1 MEKQEKKTE
10 ELSYAERLAKAL
22 ESLKGTPLPTDTGPF
37 LGDLPEKMPDRFKIL
52 CKHPLHQEQQAEA
65 RQAQDADEKGVEP
78 V

>member
-22 ESLKGTPLPTDTGPF
+22 ESLKGTPLPMDTGPF

-52 CKHPLHQEQQAEA
+52 CKHPLHQKQQAEA
-65 RQAQDADEKGVEP
+65 GEAQDADEEGVEP